1 MGPISWSRAFPDI
14 RRLAEGFKI
23 APYVQEFVVMGQNE
37 GKEWAASWAK
47 SAGAGIQKA
56 RKARKMTVQRLS
68 ERCTEL
74 GYPIP
79 RSTLTN
85 LELGRKE
92 ALVVQE
98 LVVIAEALRI
108 PPVEL
113 LFPGL
118 VTGQTEFLPGQTTM
132 TWHALR
138 HFTGETPFPGVTAM
152 TDQPEY
158 HLSLM
163 RQLDYSGRRYLDL
176 LDELDQARKTGDEAN
191 IERVQTRIAEL
202 RDYERLLKQTLHKA
216 GYTID
221 LDNTDV

>member
-1 MGPISWSRAFPDI
+1 
-14 RRLAEGFKI
+14 
-23 APYVQEFVVMGQNE
+23 
-37 GKEWAASWAK
+37 
-47 SAGAGIQKA
+47 
-56 RKARKMTVQRLS
+56 MTVQRLS

-113 LFPGL
+113 LFPAL

-152 TDQPEY
+152 TDEPEY

>member
-1 MGPISWSRAFPDI
+1 MLLDYAQQSTTLRCMTQIDW
-14 RRLAEGFKI
+14 AEE
-23 APYVQEFVVMGQNE
+23 YT
-37 GKEWAASWAK
+37 
-47 SAGAGIQKA
+47 AGIADEIKRRRTVNKQSAQWLSDRTAELGHRVGRSRISDLEAKR
-56 RKARKMTVQRLS
+56 RKRMDI
-68 ERCTEL
+68 TEL
-74 GYPIP
+74 IV
-79 RSTLTN
+79 L
-85 LELGRKE
+85 
-92 ALVVQE
+92 
-98 LVVIAEALRI
+98 AEALRI

-216 GYTID
+216 GYIID